1 MQALHTAAADAVP
14 GAGERRLS
22 IPFFFNATSDYKQ
35 AVVPSKVSEKCPA
48 KYPPTSYLDGQ
59 GVVQGE

>member
-1 MQALHTAAADAVP
+1 MTVSPRAR
-14 GAGERRLS
+14 RRLS
-22 IPFFFNATSDYKQ
+22 IPFFFNATADFRQ
-35 AVVPSKVSEKCPA
+35 AVVPTTVSADRPA